1 MANPRI
7 APLNPPYADDIAAG
21 FARVMPPGR
30 EPLKL
35 FRTLAR
41 NPRVLARLFAGG
53 LLDRGE
59 LTLAEREIVILRAC
73 ARAGAEYEWGV
84 HVTLFAARAGLSEAA
99 VAATVSG
106 GSDDAAFDTGQRLL
120 VRLADSLHE
129 TADIADGLWAE
140 LAMRWPEP
148 ALIELTMLAGQYRM
162 IAGLCRALRID
173 LESDGAHFTGPRS
186 LDKRLG

>member
-1 MANPRI
+1 MTKPRI
-7 APLNPPYADDIAAG
+7 TPLDPPYADDVAAG

-41 NPRVLARLFAGG
+41 NPRVLSRIFAGG

-59 LTLAEREIVILRAC
+59 LTLAEREFVILRAC

-84 HVTLFAARAGLSEAA
+84 HVAFFAARAGLSDAT

-106 GSDDAAFDTGQRLL
+106 GPDAAAFDADQHLL
-120 VRLADSLHE
+120 ACLVDSLHE
-129 TADIADGLWAE
+129 TADLADGLWQA
-140 LAMRWPEP
+140 LAARWSEP
-148 ALIELTMLAGQYRM
+148 ALIELIVLAGQYRM
-162 IAGLCRALRID
+162 IGTLCRSLRLD
-173 LESDGAHFTGPRS
+173 LEPDGVRFAGQ
-186 LDKRLG
+186 

>member
-7 APLNPPYADDIAAG
+7 APLDPPYADDIAAG

-30 EPLKL
+30 EPLNL

-41 NPRVLARLFAGG
+41 NPRVLGRLFAGG

-73 ARAGAEYEWGV
+73 ARAGGEYEWGV
-84 HVTLFAARAGLSEAA
+84 HVAFFAARAGLSDRV

-106 GSDDAAFDTGQRLL
+106 AADDPAFAPDQRLL
-120 VRLADSLHE
+120 VGLVDALHQA
-129 TADIADGLWAE
+129 ADIDDGLWAA
-140 LAMRWPEP
+140 LAARWSEP
-148 ALIELTMLAGQYRM
+148 VLIELVMLAGQYRM
-162 IAGLCRALRID
+162 ISGLCRALRLD
-173 LESDGAHFTGPRS
+173 LEPDAARFAPRY
-186 LDKRLG
+186 LDDRQG

>member
-7 APLNPPYADDIAAG
+7 APLDPPYDEEIAAG
-21 FARVMPPGR
+21 FTRVMPPGR

-35 FRTLAR
+35 FRTVAR

-84 HVTLFAARAGLSEAA
+84 HVAFFATRAGLSEAT
-99 VAATVSG
+99 VAATVS
-106 GSDDAAFDTGQRLL
+106 SASEDPAFAADQRLL
-120 VRLADSLHE
+120 VRMVDSLHE
-129 TADIADGLWAE
+129 AADIGDDLWAA
-140 LAMRWPEP
+140 LSLRWPEP
-148 ALIELTMLAGQYRM
+148 ALIELVMLAGQYRM
-162 IAGLCRALRID
+162 ISGLCRALRID
-173 LESDGAHFTGPRS
+173 LESDGVRFIG
-186 LDKRLG
+186 

>member
-7 APLNPPYADDIAAG
+7 APLDPPYAEEIAAG

-41 NPRVLARLFAGG
+41 NPRVLSRLFAGG

-84 HVTLFAARAGLSEAA
+84 HVTFFAERAGLTKAA
-99 VAATVSG
+99 VAATVSAAA
-106 GSDDAAFDTGQRLL
+106 DDPVFDADQRLL
-120 VRLADSLHE
+120 VRLVDSLHE
-129 TADIADGLWAE
+129 TADLDDQLWNE
-140 LAMRWPEP
+140 LAKRWSEP
-148 ALIELTMLAGQYRM
+148 ALIELSMLAGQYRM
-162 IAGLCRALRID
+162 ISGICRVLRLD
-173 LESDGAHFTGPRS
+173 LESYGARFIG
-186 LDKRLG
+186 

>member
-1 MANPRI
+1 MTNPRI
-7 APLNPPYADDIAAG
+7 APLDPPYADDVAAG

-30 EPLKL
+30 APLKL

-41 NPRVLARLFAGG
+41 NPRALSRLFAGG

-84 HVTLFAARAGLSEAA
+84 HVTFFAERAGLRPET
-99 VAATVSG
+99 VAATISG
-106 GSDDAAFDTGQRLL
+106 AADDPAFDADQCLL
-120 VRLADSLHE
+120 VRLVDSLHA
-129 TADIADGLWAE
+129 TADIADPLWGD
-140 LAMRWPEP
+140 LAARWSEP
-148 ALIELTMLAGQYRM
+148 ALIELIMLTGQYRM

-173 LESDGAHFTGPRS
+173 LEPDGARFIG
-186 LDKRLG
+186 